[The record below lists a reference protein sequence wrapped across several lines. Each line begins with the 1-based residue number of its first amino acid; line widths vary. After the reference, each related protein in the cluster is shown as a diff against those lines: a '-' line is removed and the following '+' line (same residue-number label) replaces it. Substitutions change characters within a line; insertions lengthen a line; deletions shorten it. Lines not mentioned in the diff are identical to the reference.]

1 VNWKSRWILKSSLDL
16 VHREL
21 GLSLPLQKL
30 LESDSYSLLM
40 SISGVEGADRPL
52 GAASVVS
59 YWLDQLIDYATL
71 FSLKAE
77 PVGMNCFQ
85 VWLEVASTPFPGDE
99 HPLQSTL
106 FATFPWLWHCS
117 ELCSVSQALNL
128 CPADADWLSQAVADA
143 VTSVIVLPLTQWDW
157 GTDPIY
163 VVEPAKPVR
172 KPIPKRTRF
181 DVLHRADYTCQACGA
196 KAADGAELH
205 IDHIHP
211 VSKGGTNDPANL
223 QALCRDCNLGKGAR
237 VL

>member
-1 VNWKSRWILKSSLDL
+1 MTSKTHWILTASLEL
-16 VHREL
+16 VHGEL
-21 GLSLPLQKL
+21 ALCLPLQNL

-40 SISGVEGADRPL
+40 SISGVEGATRPL
-52 GAASVVS
+52 GAGTVVS
-59 YWLDQLIDYATL
+59 YWVDQLVDYATL

-77 PVGMNCFQ
+77 PADQGIYR
-85 VWLEVASTPFPGDE
+85 VWLEVASTPFPGDD

-106 FATFPWLWHCS
+106 FATRPWVWTAS
-117 ELCSVSQALNL
+117 ELCAVSQTLKL
-128 CPADADWLSQAVADA
+128 YPADADWLSQAVADA
-143 VTSVIVLPLTQWDW
+143 MPGVIDLPLAQWDW

-172 KPIPKRTRF
+172 KPIRKRVRF
-181 DVLHRADYTCQACGA
+181 EVLHRADYTCQACGA